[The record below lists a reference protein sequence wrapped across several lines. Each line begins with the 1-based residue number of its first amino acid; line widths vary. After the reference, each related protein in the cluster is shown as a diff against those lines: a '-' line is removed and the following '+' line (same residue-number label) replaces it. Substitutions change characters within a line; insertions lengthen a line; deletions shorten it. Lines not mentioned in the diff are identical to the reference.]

1 MSAIF
6 GLVHLDNKPVDAG
19 DLARMGAALQ
29 AHGTEGGSQ
38 WQHGPVGLG
47 QRQTIMTPQDR
58 YEQQPTPS
66 ADGWCRLIVNGRLDN
81 RPELLALF
89 QMDGPADMVTD
100 SALILKAY
108 ERWGE
113 ACVHHLIGV
122 FTFALWDERTQT
134 LLVVRSACSS
144 PSLYFYADKK
154 TVAFASMPKGLFALA
169 DIPRKINEQYLAEYL
184 ARIGGEPDACLY
196 HGLTR
201 LVPGQMLRIQRDR
214 WSLHTFWGDAPPKD
228 EIRFARDEE
237 YVAAFLA
244 LFQRVIQDH
253 LRCLSPVGV
262 MMSGGLDSTSV
273 AAVAASL
280 YGEKGWTLPTFTEV
294 PRTHF
299 DGAIIAGRYADET
312 PYVEA
317 MARRYETLEANL
329 IRTDGQVYIENL
341 DAYFAAAETP
351 FPNSSNR
358 VWYEGILQAA
368 QSQGLLVLLTG
379 ESGNQTISWNGNG
392 LLAQLI
398 GAGEWARL
406 GREVQ
411 ALARGKGIS
420 TAIKT
425 LLTQG
430 IVPHLPAAI
439 YLVLDR
445 VRSLNASG
453 LGSLADWRQHSPIR
467 PEFAAAHNIDELF
480 LARERHLLGRPS
492 GDTRTVRLRALVSR
506 SRRADG
512 ISEGY
517 QARYG
522 VTTSDPT
529 GDVRLIDF
537 CLALPESQYQRN
549 GVSRWLIRRAMA
561 ERLPPEVLHNPQ
573 RGLQAADWYDRL
585 VGARSALLDELT
597 RIEQCD
603 LAQQALDLPRLRG
616 LVMQLGNDNSNRVG
630 RQFAQYRGVLERGL
644 MTGSFIRWVE
654 ENR

>member
-6 GLVHLDNKPVDAG
+6 GLLHFDDRPVNAA
-19 DLARMGAALQ
+19 DLARMGAALHV
-29 AHGTEGGSQ
+29 HGAEGGGL

-47 QRQTIMTPQDR
+47 QRQAMVTPQDR
-58 YEQQPTPS
+58 YERQPVVS
-66 ADGWCRLIVNGRLDN
+66 ADGQRRLVVNGRLDN
-81 RPELLALF
+81 RPELLAQF
-89 QMDGPADMVTD
+89 GADGPAARITD
-100 SALILKAY
+100 SALILNAY

-113 ACVHHLIGV
+113 ACVQHLIGV
-122 FTFALWDERTQT
+122 FTFALWDAHTQT
-134 LLVVRSACSS
+134 LLAVRSACSS
-144 PSLYFYADKK
+144 PSLYFYADRD

-169 DIPRKINEQYLAEYL
+169 DIPRKIDRQYLAEYL

-196 HGLTR
+196 QGLTR
-201 LVPGQMLRIQRDR
+201 LIPGQMLRIRRDD

-228 EIRFARDEE
+228 EIHFARDEE

-253 LRCLSPVGV
+253 LRCLTPVGV

-273 AAVAASL
+273 AALAAPL
-280 YGEKGWTLPTFTEV
+280 YREMGWQLATFTEA
-294 PRTHF
+294 PRIGF

-317 MARRYETLEANL
+317 MARRYENLEANL
-329 IRTDGQVYIENL
+329 MRTDGQVYIEHL

-351 FPNSSNR
+351 FPNASNR
-358 VWYEGILQAA
+358 VWYEAILQAA
-368 QSQGLLVLLTG
+368 QTRGLRVLLTG
-379 ESGNQTISWNGNG
+379 DSGNLTISWNGNG
-392 LLAQLI
+392 LWAQLI

-406 GREVQ
+406 SSEAL
-411 ALARGKGIS
+411 ALARGKGMA
-420 TAIKT
+420 TALKT
-425 LLTQG
+425 VLTQG
-430 IVPHLPAAI
+430 FLPHLPAAA
-439 YLVLDR
+439 YLALER
-445 VRSLNASG
+445 VQNLNANS
-453 LGSLADWRQHSPIR
+453 LGSRADWRQHSPIR
-467 PEFAAAHNIDELF
+467 PEFAAAHDIDELF

-492 GDTRTVRLRALVSR
+492 SDTRTVRLRALVSK
-506 SRRADG
+506 SRRGDG

-522 VTTSDPT
+522 VTIADPT
-529 GDVRLIDF
+529 GDVRLINF

-549 GVSRWLIRRAMA
+549 GVSRWLLRRAMA
-561 ERLPPEVLHNPQ
+561 DRLPPEVLANRQ

-585 VGARSALLDELT
+585 VGARSALLEELT
-597 RIEQCD
+597 RIEQCE

-616 LVMQLGNDNSNRVG
+616 LVMQLGRDNANRAG